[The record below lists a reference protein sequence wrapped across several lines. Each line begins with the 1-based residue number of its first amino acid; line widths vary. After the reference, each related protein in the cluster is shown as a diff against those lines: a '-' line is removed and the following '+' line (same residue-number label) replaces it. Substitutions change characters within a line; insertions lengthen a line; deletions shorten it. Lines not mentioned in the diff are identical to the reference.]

1 MAQPALSIALPCEPL
16 RPFVERYAV
25 VRSTSDVPFNV
36 LPGTGLVLGF
46 QFSGAVKRVDQ
57 RGSRKLHRS
66 GITGLHGAAA
76 TFQNEAGTGTVLVY
90 FREAG
95 ATAFF
100 PEPLNELF
108 GQSLSLEQFMLRS
121 ELVLLEERLE
131 EAATDAGRVAVV
143 EAFLL
148 ERLRPAKPDALVV
161 GALAL
166 IHRSKGSIRIEQLAE
181 QLHTSRSPLERRF
194 RKAVGATAKQYAGIV
209 RMRQVLGAHVPGAAL
224 LDTALEAGFYDQ
236 AHFIKAFRAFT
247 GEAPQRFFGPTED

>member
-1 MAQPALSIALPCEPL
+1 MAQPSPPIALPCQAL

-25 VRSTSDVPFNV
+25 VRSTSNAPYTV
-36 LPGTGLVLGF
+36 LPGTGLVMGF
-46 QFSGAVKRVDQ
+46 QFSGAVKRMEPY
-57 RGSRKLHRS
+57 GSRKLHRS
-66 GITGLHGAAA
+66 GVTGMQGSAV
-76 TFQNEAGTGTVLVY
+76 TFQSEAGTGTVLVF

-131 EAATDAGRVAVV
+131 EAATDAGRVSVV
-143 EAFLL
+143 EAFLI

-209 RMRQVLGAHVPGAAL
+209 RMRAVLQAHVPGTAL

-236 AHFIKAFRAFT
+236 AHFIKTFRAFT
-247 GEAPQRFFGPTED
+247 GEAPQRFFEQAEE

>member
-1 MAQPALSIALPCEPL
+1 MAQPAPFIALPSEAL

-25 VRSTSDVPFNV
+25 VRSTSDAPYTV
-36 LPGTGLVLGF
+36 LPCTGLVLGF
-46 QFSGAVKRVDQ
+46 QFSGAVTRME
-57 RGSRKLHRS
+57 GAGTRKLHRS
-66 GITGLHGAAA
+66 GVTGLHSSAA
-76 TFQNEAGTGTVLVY
+76 TFQSEAGTGTVLVY

-131 EAATDAGRVAVV
+131 EADTDADRIAVV

-148 ERLRPAKPDALVV
+148 QRLRPARPDAMVV
-161 GALAL
+161 QALAL

-209 RMRQVLGAHVPGAAL
+209 RMRAVLHAHVPGTAL
-224 LDTALEAGFYDQ
+224 LDTGLDAGFYDQ

-247 GEAPQRFFGPTED
+247 GEAPQRFFGPPAE

>member
-1 MAQPALSIALPCEPL
+1 MAQPAPSIALPCERL

-25 VRSTSDVPFNV
+25 VRSTSEVPFNV

-46 QFSGAVKRVDQ
+46 QFSGAVRRVDQ
-57 RGSRKLHRS
+57 RGAQKLHRS
-66 GITGLHGAAA
+66 GITGLHGSAA

-90 FREAG
+90 FCEAG

-100 PEPLNELF
+100 PEPLHDLF

-166 IHRSKGSIRIEQLAE
+166 IHRNKGNIRIEQLAE
-181 QLHTSRSPLERRF
+181 HLHTSRSPLERRF

-209 RMRQVLGAHVPGAAL
+209 RMRQVLSAHVPGSAL

-247 GEAPQRFFGPTED
+247 GEAPKRFFGPPEE

>member
-25 VRSTSDVPFNV
+25 VRSTSDGPYQV
-36 LPGTGLVLGF
+36 LPGMGLVLGF
-46 QFSGAVKRVDQ
+46 QFSGTVKRMEPGGARQLD
-57 RGSRKLHRS
+57 RS
-66 GITGLHGAAA
+66 GVTGLHGSAVA
-76 TFQNEAGTGTVLVY
+76 FRSEAGTGTVLVY
-90 FREAG
+90 FREGG
-95 ATAFF
+95 ATAIF

-108 GQSLSLEQFMLRS
+108 DQSLSLEQFMLRS

-131 EAATDAGRVAVV
+131 EAATDADRVAVV

-148 ERLRPAKPDALVV
+148 GRLRPAKPDTLVV

-166 IHRSKGSIRIEQLAE
+166 IHRSKGNIRIEQLAE
-181 QLHTSRSPLERRF
+181 HLHTSRSPLERRF

-209 RMRQVLGAHVPGAAL
+209 RMREVLGAHVPGAAL

-247 GEAPQRFFGPTED
+247 GEAPQRFFGPTEK

>member
-1 MAQPALSIALPCEPL
+1 M
-16 RPFVERYAV
+16 
-25 VRSTSDVPFNV
+25 VRSTSEVPFNV

-46 QFSGAVKRVDQ
+46 QFSGAVR
-57 RGSRKLHRS
+57 RMEPSGARKLHRS
-66 GITGLHGAAA
+66 GVTGLHGAAT
-76 TFQNEAGTGTVLVY
+76 TFQTEAGTSTVLVY

-131 EAATDAGRVAVV
+131 EAANDADRVAVV

-166 IHRSKGSIRIEQLAE
+166 IHRSKGNIRIEQLAE
-181 QLHTSRSPLERRF
+181 HLHTSRSPLERRF

-209 RMRQVLGAHVPGAAL
+209 RMRQVLGSHAPGATL
-224 LDTALEAGFYDQ
+224 LDTALVAGFYDQ

-247 GEAPQRFFGPTED
+247 GEAPQRFFGLTEE

>member
-1 MAQPALSIALPCEPL
+1 MAEPALPIALPCEAL

-25 VRSTSDVPFNV
+25 VRSTSAAPYHV

-46 QFSGAVKRVDQ
+46 QFSGAVTRMEPG
-57 RGSRKLHRS
+57 GSRKLHRS
-66 GITGLHGAAA
+66 GVSGLHGSAA
-76 TFQNEAGTGTVLVY
+76 TFQSQAGTGTVLVY

-131 EAATDAGRVAVV
+131 EAATDTARIAVV
-143 EAFLL
+143 ECFLL
-148 ERLRPAKPDALVV
+148 QRLRSARPDALVG

-166 IHRSKGSIRIEQLAE
+166 IHRSKGNIRIEQLTE

-209 RMRQVLGAHVPGAAL
+209 RMRQVLGAHVPGTAM

-236 AHFIKAFRAFT
+236 AHFIKTFRAFT
-247 GEAPQRFFGPTED
+247 GEAPKRFFGPPPE